1 MKRKNAPVLRIRRAR
16 AGDASGIAALCG
28 QLGYPVSAA
37 EMTARLKQV
46 LRQKNC
52 ACFVAETRG
61 RDVIGWVHVSFR
73 PLLEVDRRAEID
85 GIIVDENARSTGVG
99 ARLLEEGE
107 KWARHR
113 RCNGVS
119 LRSNVIR
126 DKAHGFYIR
135 QGYEHY
141 KTQKAFRKI
150 F

>member
-1 MKRKNAPVLRIRRAR
+1 VRIRRAR

-28 QLGYPVSAA
+28 QLGYPVSAR

-46 LRQKNC
+46 LRQKNG
-52 ACFVAETRG
+52 ACFVAEARG

-99 ARLLEEGE
+99 ARLLTEAE
-107 KWARHR
+107 KWAKRMG
-113 RCNGVS
+113 CKGVS
-119 LRSNVIR
+119 LRSNIIR
-126 DKAHGFYIR
+126 DKAHEFYIR